1 MEMKAPDDTGD
12 PTLSL
17 VSSTTP
23 GDGRRRRQTTKKT
36 KGVDGLPPCLVCGEP
51 ASGLHYGVNSC
62 SACKV
67 MIVLVD
73 GREVE
78 LTNRVNPNKFNR
90 R

>member
-73 GREVE
+73 SGTEVE
-78 LTNRVNPNKFNR
+78 LTNRVN
-90 R
+90 